1 MAYRNFRDG
10 RKIHVGADIESDLC
24 IVGTGA
30 AGITIA
36 REFANST
43 VRVCLLEAG
52 GLSVEPGV
60 DRLSEIESVGNPYWA
75 NHGDVNANR
84 LRLFGGAT
92 NHWGGHCAPLERD
105 DFEKQSWIAYSGWPY
120 GYDELCPYY
129 SRAHDVLGLGE
140 FNYDSNAIGS
150 DLRLQEFP
158 FNASRVVTTVSR
170 YNPVRFGLRFGDQ
183 LDEATNVQVILYAD
197 VSAVQMKEVTGDEV
211 ASVSV
216 RTIAG
221 NQFSVRARYFVIACG
236 GIENARVLLIS
247 NRQRATGLG
256 NHSDLVGR
264 FFQEHLW
271 YPSGYILPRAGNL
284 GLRYYLSELPFR
296 NVRVRA
302 HLALPSAVVR
312 ELQIPKFR
320 AEVLTVSAAHQAAG
334 AIRRKISFE
343 DVVALI
349 SDPVGVGT
357 VMRCKSEAAPTAYQL
372 GNNVQQVPNPDSRV
386 KLSTKKDQFDRPQ
399 PQLDWRLSQLDQ
411 EGVTKAQRLVAQEV
425 GRSGF
430 GRMRI
435 EMSEGSDDFLKGC
448 LGGGHHMGTTRMDDD
463 PARGVAD
470 GSAKVHHTYNLYLAG
485 SSLFPT
491 GGWAN
496 PTLTIVATSIRLA
509 DHLKSRFKADRLL

>member
-1 MAYRNFRDG
+1 MPYRNFRDG
-10 RKIHVGADIESDLC
+10 RKLEVGADIESDLC
-24 IVGTGA
+24 IVGAGA

-36 REFANST
+36 REFANSAL
-43 VRVCLLEAG
+43 RVCLLEAG
-52 GLSVEPGV
+52 GLSVEPAV

-84 LRLFGGAT
+84 LRFFGGAT

-120 GYDELCPYY
+120 EYDELRAYY
-129 SRAHDVLGLGE
+129 NRAHDVLELGE
-140 FNYDSNAIGS
+140 FNYDSATIGS
-150 DLRLQEFP
+150 SLRLQEFP
-158 FNASRVVTTVSR
+158 FSESSVVTTVSR
-170 YNPVRFGLRFGDQ
+170 YNPVRFGLKFGGQ
-183 LDEATNVQVILYAD
+183 LDEASNVQVILYSD
-197 VSAVQMKEVTGDEV
+197 VSDVKMKEATSDEV
-211 ASVSV
+211 ASVLV
-216 RTIAG
+216 KTIAG
-221 NQFSVRARYFVIACG
+221 NQFSVKARYFVVACG
-236 GIENARVLLIS
+236 GIENPRVLLMS
-247 NRQRATGLG
+247 NRQRASGLG

-271 YPSGYILPRAGNL
+271 YPSGYILPRSGNL
-284 GLRYYLSELPFR
+284 GLSYYLGEQPYR
-296 NVRVRA
+296 DIRVRA
-302 HLALPSAVVR
+302 HLALPSAVVQ

-320 AEVLTVSAAHQAAG
+320 AEVLTVSAARQAAG
-334 AIRRKISFE
+334 AIKRNVSFE
-343 DVVALI
+343 DVMALI
-349 SDPVGVGT
+349 SDPVGLGT
-357 VMRCKSEAAPTAYQL
+357 VMRCKSDAAPTAYQL

-386 KLSTKKDQFDRPQ
+386 KLSTKMDQFARPQ
-399 PQLDWRLSQLDQ
+399 PQLDWRLSRLDQ
-411 EGVTKAQRLVAQEV
+411 EGVVRAQHFVAREV

-435 EMSEGSDDFLKGC
+435 EMSERSEDFLKGC

-470 GSAKVHHTYNLYLAG
+470 GNAKVHHTHNLYLAG

-509 DHLKSRFKADRLL
+509 DHLKNRFKADHLL